1 MEGLINEE
9 ELDREANRY
18 AEEHTT
24 VYAMRAVMVEVYKTA
39 YRNGYEKRCKEAT
52 E

>member
-9 ELDREANRY
+9 ELDKEANKY
-18 AEEHTT
+18 AEEHAT
-24 VYAMRAVMVEVYKTA
+24 VYAMRAVIVEVYKTA
-39 YRNGYEKRCKEAT
+39 YHNGYEKRSKEIT